1 VVFSA
6 VSIWRIGMARTIEDI
21 ESEIRTLSAD
31 DRMHL
36 LRDLIA
42 DLDGAIDKDVEKAWL
57 DEAERRHRELKE
69 GTVEPVPAE
78 EVFARA
84 RARLNT

>member
-1 VVFSA
+1 
-6 VSIWRIGMARTIEDI
+6 MAKTIKDI
-21 ESEIRTLSAD
+21 ENEIRSLSAD

-42 DLDGAIDKDVEKAWL
+42 DLDGSMDEDVEKAWL
-57 DEAERRHRELKE
+57 EETERRYKEVKAGEVELI
-69 GTVEPVPAE
+69 PAK

-84 RARLNT
+84 RAMLNK

>member
-1 VVFSA
+1 
-6 VSIWRIGMARTIEDI
+6 MARTIEDI

-42 DLDGAIDKDVEKAWL
+42 DLDGDMDEDVEKAWL
-57 DEAERRHRELKE
+57 EEAERRYKELKE
-69 GTVEPVPAE
+69 GKVEPVPSK
-78 EVFARA
+78 EVFVRA
-84 RARLNT
+84 RARLNK

>member
-1 VVFSA
+1 
-6 VSIWRIGMARTIEDI
+6 MAKTIEDI
-21 ESEIRTLSAD
+21 ENEIRSLSVD

-42 DLDGAIDKDVEKAWL
+42 DLDGGMDKDVEKAWL
-57 DEAERRHRELKE
+57 EEAERRYKEVKE
-69 GTVEPVPAE
+69 GNVELIAAD

-84 RARLNT
+84 RAKLNK

>member
-1 VVFSA
+1 
-6 VSIWRIGMARTIEDI
+6 MAKTIEDI
-21 ESEIRTLSAD
+21 ENEIRSLSAD

-42 DLDGAIDKDVEKAWL
+42 DLDGAMDEDVEKAWL
-57 DEAERRHRELKE
+57 EEAERRYKELQE
-69 GTVEPVPAE
+69 GEVVLIPAE

-84 RARLNT
+84 RARLKR

>member
-1 VVFSA
+1 
-6 VSIWRIGMARTIEDI
+6 MAKTIEDI
-21 ESEIRTLSAD
+21 ENEIRSLSVD

-42 DLDGAIDKDVEKAWL
+42 DLDGGMDKNVEKAWL
-57 DEAERRHRELKE
+57 EEAERRYKEVKE
-69 GTVEPVPAE
+69 GNVELIPAE

-84 RARLNT
+84 RARLNK

>member
-1 VVFSA
+1 
-6 VSIWRIGMARTIEDI
+6 MARTIEEL

-42 DLDGAIDKDVEKAWL
+42 DLDGGMDEDVEKAWL
-57 DEAERRHRELKE
+57 EEAERRYTELREGK
-69 GTVEPVPAE
+69 VESLPAE

-84 RARLNT
+84 RTRLNK

>member
-1 VVFSA
+1 
-6 VSIWRIGMARTIEDI
+6 MAKTIEDI
-21 ESEIRTLSAD
+21 ENEVRSLSVD

-42 DLDGAIDKDVEKAWL
+42 DLDGGMDKDVEKAWL
-57 DEAERRHRELKE
+57 EEAERRYKEVKE
-69 GTVEPVPAE
+69 GDVELIPAD

-84 RARLNT
+84 RARLN

>member
-1 VVFSA
+1 
-6 VSIWRIGMARTIEDI
+6 MAKTIEDI
-21 ESEIRTLSAD
+21 ENEIRSLSVD

-42 DLDGAIDKDVEKAWL
+42 DLDGGMDKDVEKAWL
-57 DEAERRHRELKE
+57 EEAERRYKEVKE
-69 GTVEPVPAE
+69 GNVELIPAE

-84 RARLNT
+84 KAGLN

>member
-1 VVFSA
+1 
-6 VSIWRIGMARTIEDI
+6 MAKTVEDI
-21 ESEIRTLSAD
+21 ENEIRSLSVD

-42 DLDGAIDKDVEKAWL
+42 DLDGSMDEDVEKAWL
-57 DEAERRHRELKE
+57 EEVERRYKDLKE
-69 GTVEPVPAE
+69 GEVELIPAE

-84 RARLNT
+84 RVRLKG

>member
-1 VVFSA
+1 
-6 VSIWRIGMARTIEDI
+6 MAKTIEDI
-21 ESEIRTLSAD
+21 ENEIRSLSAD

-42 DLDGAIDKDVEKAWL
+42 DLDGSIDDDVEKAWL
-57 DEAERRHRELKE
+57 EEAERRYKELKE
-69 GTVEPVPAE
+69 GEVALIPAE

-84 RARLNT
+84 RARLKR